1 MAPFRNHTANLHIN
15 SVFLR
20 RKFAKFPIL
29 LKDYSIPELIH
40 LLGSRYRDYRQRAD
54 MTQKEV
60 AERAGLSVVTV
71 YKFES
76 GAANNLSLGTFLLL
90 LKAVGW
96 IDALDELMPELPPSP
111 YLLKDN
117 DRKVQRIRH
126 KQEKTSKPKIKE
138 L

>member
-1 MAPFRNHTANLHIN
+1 MAQ
-15 SVFLR
+15 
-20 RKFAKFPIL
+20 

-60 AERAGLSVVTV
+60 
-71 YKFES
+71 
-76 GAANNLSLGTFLLL
+76 
-90 LKAVGW
+90 
-96 IDALDELMPELPPSP
+96 DELMPELPPSP

-126 KQEKTSKPKIKE
+126 KQEKTSKLKIKV

>member
-1 MAPFRNHTANLHIN
+1 MRILVMS
-15 SVFLR
+15 SV
-20 RKFAKFPIL
+20 
-29 LKDYSIPELIH
+29 
-40 LLGSRYRDYRQRAD
+40 AD
-54 MTQKEV
+54 AGVEE

-126 KQEKTSKPKIKE
+126 RREKR
-138 L
+138 

>member
-1 MAPFRNHTANLHIN
+1 M
-15 SVFLR
+15 VQ
-20 RKFAKFPIL
+20 

-60 AERAGLSVVTV
+60 AERA
-71 YKFES
+71 
-76 GAANNLSLGTFLLL
+76 
-90 LKAVGW
+90 
-96 IDALDELMPELPPSP
+96 MPELPPSP

-126 KQEKTSKPKIKE
+126 RREKTSKPKIKE

>member
-1 MAPFRNHTANLHIN
+1 MAQ
-15 SVFLR
+15 
-20 RKFAKFPIL
+20 

-76 GAANNLSLGTFLLL
+76 GAANNLSRSRAGRPTICLSGRF
-90 LKAVGW
+90 
-96 IDALDELMPELPPSP
+96 SCC
-111 YLLKDN
+111 
-117 DRKVQRIRH
+117 
-126 KQEKTSKPKIKE
+126 
-138 L
+138 

>member
-1 MAPFRNHTANLHIN
+1 MAQ
-15 SVFLR
+15 
-20 RKFAKFPIL
+20 

-40 LLGSRYRDYRQRAD
+40 LLGSRYRDYYRQRAD

-96 IDALDELMPELPPSP
+96 IEALDELMPELPPSP

-126 KQEKTSKPKIKE
+126 RREKVINSKVK

>member
-1 MAPFRNHTANLHIN
+1 MAQ
-15 SVFLR
+15 
-20 RKFAKFPIL
+20 

-54 MTQKEV
+54 MNSEGGG
-60 AERAGLSVVTV
+60 RAGRAVCRDCLQVRERGGQQSVSRDV
-71 YKFES
+71 S
-76 GAANNLSLGTFLLL
+76 PAAE
-90 LKAVGW
+90 AVGW

>member
-1 MAPFRNHTANLHIN
+1 MAQ
-15 SVFLR
+15 
-20 RKFAKFPIL
+20 
-29 LKDYSIPELIH
+29 LKDYAIPELIH
-40 LLGSRYRDYRQRAD
+40 LLGSRYKDYRQRAD

-76 GAANNLSLGTFLLL
+76 GTANNLSLGTFLLL

-96 IDALDELMPELPPSP
+96 LEALDELMPELPPSP
-111 YLLKDN
+111 YLMKDN

-126 KQEKTSKPKIKE
+126 RREKTSKPKIQE
-138 L
+138 V

>member
-1 MAPFRNHTANLHIN
+1 M
-15 SVFLR
+15 
-20 RKFAKFPIL
+20 
-29 LKDYSIPELIH
+29 
-40 LLGSRYRDYRQRAD
+40 
-54 MTQKEV
+54 
-60 AERAGLSVVTV
+60 TV

-96 IDALDELMPELPPSP
+96 IEALDELMPELPPSP

-126 KQEKTSKPKIKE
+126 KQEKTSKLKIKV

>member
-1 MAPFRNHTANLHIN
+1 
-15 SVFLR
+15 
-20 RKFAKFPIL
+20 
-29 LKDYSIPELIH
+29 
-40 LLGSRYRDYRQRAD
+40 

-96 IDALDELMPELPPSP
+96 IEALDELMPELPPSP
-111 YLLKDN
+111 
-117 DRKVQRIRH
+117 
-126 KQEKTSKPKIKE
+126 
-138 L
+138 

>member
-1 MAPFRNHTANLHIN
+1 MAQ
-15 SVFLR
+15 
-20 RKFAKFPIL
+20 

-60 AERAGLSVVTV
+60 A
-71 YKFES
+71 
-76 GAANNLSLGTFLLL
+76 FLLL

>member
-1 MAPFRNHTANLHIN
+1 MAQ
-15 SVFLR
+15 
-20 RKFAKFPIL
+20 

-40 LLGSRYRDYRQRAD
+40 LLGSRYRDYR
-54 MTQKEV
+54 
-60 AERAGLSVVTV
+60 
-71 YKFES
+71 
-76 GAANNLSLGTFLLL
+76 
-90 LKAVGW
+90 
-96 IDALDELMPELPPSP
+96 LMPELPPSP